1 MRTPENVLTDSIFLM
16 AFAQDL
22 MIQDLLVRLKSQG
35 DGLRQRSKFNLNE
48 MIKALKRASHFADE
62 LREELFDADA
72 EHKWKNIQTWQDEAN
87 EVARLV
93 LLWEDREPHPDE
105 CDKIFKFIRQN
116 TEGDG
121 VVTEEMLKNYYLNK
135 TIPLR
140 TPEVGDRIKSDIHGF
155 GTLQFN
161 TIGDNWAVELD
172 KDGSSIILNERQFK
186 LL

>member
-1 MRTPENVLTDSIFLM
+1 MRTPENILTDSIFLM

-35 DGLRQRSKFNLNE
+35 DGLRQRSRWNLNE
-48 MIKALKRASHFADE
+48 MIKAIKRASHFADE

-93 LLWEDREPHPDE
+93 LLWEDREPHPE
-105 CDKIFKFIRQN
+105 VCDKIFKFIRS
-116 TEGDG
+116 TESDG

-140 TPEVGDRIKSDIHGF
+140 TPEVGDRVLTTNHGE
-155 GTLQFN
+155 GVLLLHV
-161 TIGDNWAVELD
+161 GGKNWNVRLS
-172 KDGSSIILNERQFK
+172 DGSEIILNELQFK